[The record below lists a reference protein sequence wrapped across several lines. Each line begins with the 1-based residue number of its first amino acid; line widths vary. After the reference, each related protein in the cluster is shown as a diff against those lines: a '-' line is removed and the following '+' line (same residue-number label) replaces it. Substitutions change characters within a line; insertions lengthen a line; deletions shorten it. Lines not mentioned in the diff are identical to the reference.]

1 MARQNYFIGGIVG
14 PITKA
19 IGGSI
24 ISTLI
29 GGGKQAAGG
38 GGGSDSAMAFLKM
51 SEDSAVESSRKF
63 AEIKSENNAAAA
75 PKNCCYSYEYL
86 QEKQPREKRQE
97 IQEKLYN
104 TSMYRLGKIYVNER
118 IQQKPKT
125 R

>member
-51 SEDSAVESSRKF
+51 SEDSSTKGQQDIEATRYKNDAASAKTAAIFEKYVEGM
-63 AEIKSENNAAAA
+63 
-75 PKNCCYSYEYL
+75 PKEE
-86 QEKQPREKRQE
+86 QEKTKER
-97 IQEKLYN
+97 LYN
-104 TSMYRLGKIYVNER
+104 ASMYG
-118 IQQKPKT
+118 
-125 R
+125 

>member
-51 SEDSAVESSRKF
+51 SEDSSTKGQQDIEATRYK
-63 AEIKSENNAAAA
+63 NNAAAA
-75 PKNCCYSYEYL
+75 KTAAILDKYL
-86 QEKQPREKRQE
+86 QEQPREKRQE
-97 IQEKLYN
+97 IQERLYN
-104 TSMYRLGKIYVNER
+104 ASMYG
-118 IQQKPKT
+118 
-125 R
+125 

>member
-38 GGGSDSAMAFLKM
+38 SGGSDSAMAFLKM
-51 SEDSAVESSRKF
+51 SEDSSTKGQQDIEATRYKNDAASAKTAAIFEKYVEGM
-63 AEIKSENNAAAA
+63 
-75 PKNCCYSYEYL
+75 PKEE
-86 QEKQPREKRQE
+86 QEKTKKR
-97 IQEKLYN
+97 LYN
-104 TSMYRLGKIYVNER
+104 ASMYG
-118 IQQKPKT
+118 
-125 R
+125 

>member
-29 GGGKQAAGG
+29 GNGKQAAGG
-38 GGGSDSAMAFLKM
+38 GGGSNPAMAFLQM
-51 SEDSAVESSRKF
+51 SEASAAASSRKF

-75 PKNCCYSYEYL
+75 KTAAILDEYL
-86 QEKQPREKRQE
+86 QEQPREKRQE
-97 IQEKLYN
+97 IQERLYN
-104 TSMYRLGKIYVNER
+104 ASMYG
-118 IQQKPKT
+118 
-125 R
+125 

>member
-51 SEDSAVESSRKF
+51 SEDSSTKGQQDIEATRYK
-63 AEIKSENNAAAA
+63 NNAAAA
-75 PKNCCYSYEYL
+75 KTAAILDEYL
-86 QEKQPREKRQE
+86 QEQPREKRQE
-97 IQEKLYN
+97 IQERLYN
-104 TSMYRLGKIYVNER
+104 ASMYG
-118 IQQKPKT
+118 
-125 R
+125 